1 MPNLSSELT
10 HANSAIMSVA
20 RLRFLFGRINLR
32 ICITIVLCF
41 SAAGAIY
48 GNAQQR
54 GSSKVHEP
62 DLHINQLQY
71 IGTHNSYHAG
81 LAPSIAKVLQQ
92 KAPEVYTTLD
102 YIHPSLS
109 AQFDEGVR
117 QIELDVYADAKGGRY
132 AHPIGPQIAEKMG
145 MSHDSLTEIGPEM
158 LRPGFKVMH
167 IQDIDFRST
176 CQPFAACLREVRDWS
191 EKHSQ
196 HLPIFILIET
206 KEEVETKEIPM
217 TVPEPYTVDAL
228 NALEDE
234 VLSVFRP
241 DQIITPDS
249 VRGHYATLEDAILHH
264 GWPSVS
270 SSRGKIMFMFLNE
283 NVRKNYLA
291 GHPSLRGR
299 TSFTNAKPGQADA
312 AFMDRS
318 GEDMSDVTSLV
329 KRGYMVRVRA
339 DADTME
345 ARKKDYHR
353 CNIAFQSGA
362 QFISTDY
369 PVNEPARWT
378 GYTVSFAGHAVARI
392 NPVSTPK
399 ALLVRS
405 DEFIG
410 EVQTQN
416 VK

>member
-1 MPNLSSELT
+1 M
-10 HANSAIMSVA
+10 
-20 RLRFLFGRINLR
+20 R
-32 ICITIVLCF
+32 ICITIVLYSVAA
-41 SAAGAIY
+41 SAIC
-48 GNAQQR
+48 GNTQQHD
-54 GSSKVHEP
+54 SSKVHEQ
-62 DLHINQLQY
+62 DLQINQLQY

-92 KAPEVYTTLD
+92 KAPDVYTTLD
-102 YIHPSLS
+102 YIHPDLS

-145 MSHDSLTEIGPEM
+145 IPHDSLAETGPEM

-176 CQPFAACLREVRDWS
+176 CQPFTACLREVRDWS
-191 EKHSQ
+191 EKHPQ

-234 VLSVFRP
+234 ILSVFRP

-249 VRGHYATLEDAILHH
+249 VRGHYATLENAILHH

-283 NVRKNYLA
+283 NIRKNYLT

-299 TSFTNAKPGQADA
+299 TLFTNAKPGQADA
-312 AFMDRS
+312 AFIDRS
-318 GEDMSDVTSLV
+318 GEDMSDVASLV

-339 DADTME
+339 DADTIE
-345 ARKKDYHR
+345 ARKNDYHR

-378 GYTVSFAGHAVARI
+378 GYTVSFAGDMVARV
-392 NPVSTPK
+392 NPVSASEPLP
-399 ALLVRS
+399 AESR
-405 DEFIG
+405 
-410 EVQTQN
+410 
-416 VK
+416 